1 MRILA
6 CDDDPAIPRLIQT
19 MLEPRGHVVDVAY
32 TTDQAIEVF
41 EQAPHPYGLVI
52 TDIEMP
58 GSVSGYYLGKYL
70 REMGYT
76 ERIAVL
82 TGGAADIPAL
92 ADMVAEYWKKPG
104 SLSAPVLIDLVAGG
118 HPMPVRGG
126 VVEG

>member
-6 CDDDPAIPRLIQT
+6 CDDEIATPRLIQA

-32 TTDQAIEVF
+32 TTDHAIEVY
-41 EQAPHPYGLVI
+41 EKSPHPYGLVI

-70 REMGYT
+70 RERGYAG
-76 ERIAVL
+76 RVAVL
-82 TGGAADIPAL
+82 TGGPADIPAL
-92 ADMVAEYWKKPG
+92 ADMDAEYWQKPG
-104 SLSAPVLIDLVAGG
+104 AMSGAVLIGLVEGT
-118 HPMPVRGG
+118 PL